1 MINRSSSLESVVR
14 ALRGSDARSS
24 AATYLVHGA
33 LAAAIWLAAVQI
45 LSRIV
50 ALEPRVELAVL
61 GLPAAIAVVVI
72 AWISRRPGPDALMQ
86 AADVRLEL
94 KERLSTAWERRGA
107 SGTMDE
113 LLRGD
118 ALQHADTDRLG
129 QAFPVRINRR
139 EAGAL
144 AIVAAIALA
153 LAVLPNPMDQVLHQR
168 QADRVSQAK
177 AADAVREAQTKIAAS
192 PKAAPVDPK
201 VQQILSD
208 TAKKIRD
215 AQDPRQAMQA
225 ISPAQQQL
233 QQLSDPQTPARSSTA
248 QNLANA
254 LSTNSAGQATA
265 QALSNSPAKG
275 AEELRKLSN
284 QLQGLSPE
292 QRAQLAKALE
302 QAAKHAQDPTM
313 AASLQRASSALS
325 KGDLAAAAAALG
337 ETAGQLD
344 SLQDQQSNDQEIAAA
359 INALE
364 GARQGLAAQA
374 DRDAAAASAAS
385 GNSGASPAAAS
396 AGAGSGNGNGTG
408 TGNGSANGTGN
419 AAGSGTGTGTGSSG
433 SGSSGSGTGTGD
445 AAKPGEKLYVPG
457 QPVPGILQNDPAP
470 LGPGQDVPLTPYTQV
485 IQAYRQAA
493 LNATNRSLI
502 PGSQRDLVREY
513 FSRLGESAVVP

>member
-1 MINRSSSLESVVR
+1 MINRTRSLEAVVR
-14 ALRGSDARSS
+14 ALRGSDTRSS
-24 AATYLVHGA
+24 AATFLVHGA
-33 LAAAIWLAAVQI
+33 LAAVIWLAVVQLVARMI
-45 LSRIV
+45 
-50 ALEPRVELAVL
+50 ALEPRIQLAVL
-61 GLPAAIAVVVI
+61 GLPVALAVVVI
-72 AWISRRPGPDALMQ
+72 AWIARRPGPELLMR
-86 AADVRLEL
+86 AADVRLGL

-113 LLRGD
+113 LLRRD
-118 ALQHADTDRLG
+118 ALQHADPDRLG

-144 AIVAAIALA
+144 AIVAAVALA

-177 AADAVREAQTKIAAS
+177 AAQAIREAQTKIAAS
-192 PKAAPVDPK
+192 RAAPVDPK
-201 VQQILSD
+201 IQQILSD
-208 TAKKIRD
+208 TAKKIRE
-215 AQDPRQAMQA
+215 AQDPRQALQA

-254 LSTNSAGQATA
+254 LSTTSAGQATA

-284 QLQGLSPE
+284 QLQGLSP
-292 QRAQLAKALE
+292 QAQAQLAKALE
-302 QAAKHAQDPTM
+302 EAAKHAQDPTM

-325 KGDLAAAAAALG
+325 KGDLAAAAAALS

-374 DRDAAAASAAS
+374 DRDAAAASGAN
-385 GNSGASPAAAS
+385 GTSGASPAS
-396 AGAGSGNGNGTG
+396 GSGASGNGNANGNGNGNGSSSGSGTGNGTGNGTG
-408 TGNGSANGTGN
+408 TGS
-419 AAGSGTGTGTGSSG
+419 SGTGSSG
-433 SGSSGSGTGTGD
+433 SGSGTGD
-445 AAKPGEKLYVPG
+445 AAKPGEMLYVPG
-457 QPVPGILQNDPAP
+457 QPVPGILQNDPSP

-513 FSRLGESAVVP
+513 FSRLGEIQAVP

>member
-1 MINRSSSLESVVR
+1 MINRTSSLEAVVR

-24 AATYLVHGA
+24 AATFLVHGA
-33 LAAAIWLAAVQI
+33 LAAAIWLATVQ
-45 LSRIV
+45 LVARIV
-50 ALEPRVELAVL
+50 ALEPRMELAML
-61 GLPAAIAVVVI
+61 GLPVALAVVVI
-72 AWISRRPGPDALMQ
+72 AWIARRPGPELLMR
-86 AADVRLEL
+86 AADVRLGL

-113 LLRGD
+113 LLQRD
-118 ALQHADTDRLG
+118 AVQHADPDRLG

-139 EAGAL
+139 EAGVL
-144 AIVAAIALA
+144 AIVAAIAFA
-153 LAVLPNPMDQVLHQR
+153 LAVLPNPMDQVLQQR

-177 AADAVREAQTKIAAS
+177 AAEAIREAQTKIAAS

-208 TAKKIRD
+208 TAKKIRE
-215 AQDPRQAMQA
+215 AQDPRQALQA

-254 LSTNSAGQATA
+254 LSTTSAGQAAA

-275 AEELRKLSN
+275 AEELRKLAN
-284 QLQGLSPE
+284 QLQGLSP
-292 QRAQLAKALE
+292 QQQAQLAKALE
-302 QAAKHAQDPTM
+302 EAAKHAQDPTM

-325 KGDLAAAAAALG
+325 KGDLAAAAAALS
-337 ETAGQLD
+337 EAAGQLD

-374 DRDAAAASAAS
+374 DRAAAAASGVGA
-385 GNSGASPAAAS
+385 SGASPASGSGAS
-396 AGAGSGNGNGTG
+396 GNGNGNGTG
-408 TGNGSANGTGN
+408 NGNSSRNGT
-419 AAGSGTGTGTGSSG
+419 GSGTGTGTGSSG
-433 SGSSGSGTGTGD
+433 TGSSGSGSGTGD

-457 QPVPGILQNDPAP
+457 QPVPGILQNDPSP

-513 FSRLGESAVVP
+513 FSRLGETQAVP

>member
-1 MINRSSSLESVVR
+1 
-14 ALRGSDARSS
+14 
-24 AATYLVHGA
+24 LVHGA
-33 LAAAIWLAAVQI
+33 LAAVIWLAVVQLVARMI
-45 LSRIV
+45 
-50 ALEPRVELAVL
+50 ALEPRIQLAVL
-61 GLPAAIAVVVI
+61 GLPVALAVVVI
-72 AWISRRPGPDALMQ
+72 AWIARRPGPELLMR
-86 AADVRLEL
+86 AADVRLGL

-113 LLRGD
+113 LLRRD
-118 ALQHADTDRLG
+118 ALQHSDLDRLG

-144 AIVAAIALA
+144 AIVAAVALA
-153 LAVLPNPMDQVLHQR
+153 LAVLPNPMDQVLQQR

-177 AADAVREAQTKIAAS
+177 AAQAIREAQTKIAAS

-201 VQQILSD
+201 IKQILSD
-208 TAKKIRD
+208 TAKKIRE
-215 AQDPRQAMQA
+215 AQDPRQALQA
-225 ISPAQQQL
+225 ISPAQQQI

-254 LSTNSAGQATA
+254 LSTTSAGQAAA

-284 QLQGLSPE
+284 QLQGLSP
-292 QRAQLAKALE
+292 QAQAQLAKALE
-302 QAAKHAQDPTM
+302 DAAKHAQDPTL

-325 KGDLAAAAAALG
+325 KGDLAAAAAALSA
-337 ETAGQLD
+337 TAGQLD

-374 DRDAAAASAAS
+374 DRDAAAASGAN
-385 GNSGASPAAAS
+385 GTSGASPAS
-396 AGAGSGNGNGTG
+396 GSGASGNGNANGNGNGNGSGTG
-408 TGNGSANGTGN
+408 TGNG
-419 AAGSGTGTGTGSSG
+419 AGSGTGTGSSGTGSSG
-433 SGSSGSGTGTGD
+433 SGSGTGD
-445 AAKPGEKLYVPG
+445 AAKPGEMLYVPG
-457 QPVPGILQNDPAP
+457 QPVPGILQNDPSP

-513 FSRLGESAVVP
+513 FSRLGETQVVP